1 MIKKPQLLLADE
13 PTGSLDDETVD
24 LVFKYITEISRKN
37 NTLSI
42 IATHNVKF
50 IKKLDI
56 CFKVEKGMLIEI

>member
-13 PTGSLDDETVD
+13 PTGSLDDETAD

-42 IATHNVKF
+42 IALTILN
-50 IKKLDI
+50 L
-56 CFKVEKGMLIEI
+56 